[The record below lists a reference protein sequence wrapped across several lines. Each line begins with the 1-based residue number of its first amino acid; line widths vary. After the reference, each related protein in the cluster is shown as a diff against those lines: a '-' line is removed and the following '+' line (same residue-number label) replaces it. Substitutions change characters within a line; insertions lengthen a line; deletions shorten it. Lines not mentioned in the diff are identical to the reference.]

1 MDSPA
6 TMPEVM
12 DRETANRFIA
22 ANSKILLEKAEGQ
35 KSFKEIVGFCKGSVA
50 TLATFLAT
58 NGAAVLLKGASKTSF
73 ETWLRAQRTANP
85 GLKGV
90 INVFGDVVKFSWN
103 QLVSNPNLCAIVIS
117 GLIAAG
123 AIVAYNI
130 KKKKLKRELKSGK
143 AIVTEN
149 GVYRKV

>member
-6 TMPEVM
+6 TMPEMM

-22 ANSKILLEKAEGQ
+22 ANSKILLERAEGQ
-35 KSFKEIVGFCKGSVA
+35 KSFREIVGFCKGSVA

-58 NGAAVLLKGASKTSF
+58 NGAAVLLKGASRTNF
-73 ETWLRAQRTANP
+73 NAWLASQRLANP
-85 GLKGV
+85 GLKGA
-90 INVFGDVVKFSWN
+90 INVFGDVVKFSWD
-103 QLVSNPNLCAIVIS
+103 QLVANPNLCAIVIS

-123 AIVAYNI
+123 AIVAYKV
-130 KKKKLKRELKSGK
+130 KKNKLRRELKSGK

>member
-1 MDSPA
+1 MDSSA
-6 TMPEVM
+6 TMPELM

-35 KSFKEIVGFCKGSVA
+35 KSFREIVGFCKGSVA

-58 NGAAVLLKGASKTSF
+58 NGAAVLLKGASKANF
-73 ETWLRAQRTANP
+73 NAWLASQSAANP
-85 GLKGV
+85 GLKGA
-90 INVFGDVVKFSWN
+90 IKVFGDVVKFSWD
-103 QLVSNPNLCAIVIS
+103 QLVANPNLCAIVLS
-117 GLIAAG
+117 GLIATG

-149 GVYRKV
+149 GVYRRV